1 LENNYGL
8 TAKTAQLCTY
18 CTFIWHYFFCG
29 SDGKKQPLE
38 DKNKT
43 FENLNTDIVLDKNLG
58 PLILELNA
66 RPGLAIQIAN
76 KTGAV
81 KRFDKIDAQVKSQ
94 DISKRVAF
102 SMNHFAVV

>member
-1 LENNYGL
+1 MDLQQRRHSYVLIALLFGTISFAGV
-8 TAKTAQLCTY
+8 TA
-18 CTFIWHYFFCG
+18 
-29 SDGKKQPLE
+29 KKQPLE